1 MEHLKSVWKDAPAI
15 TRSFTVIPLVFH
27 CAGWRW
33 AQELDVL
40 KLSLYTFRTQ
50 GHYWAIF
57 TAPLWEPAG
66 GWSKCRC
73 EGKTTG
79 LLQLLLALLV
89 AYWIL
94 TGLPRIERAMGSG
107 KLFLW
112 SCCATIAV
120 NVAFLLFA
128 LALDLFYQAMIW
140 RSIWPLIPTRGL
152 VPVAIYALTVHS
164 LAAGEAE
171 TSLVGIP
178 LKRKHYPLAIVAFF
192 CLLNGPAEIGVVA
205 ALALGYLR
213 ERIQIDALLPSD
225 GKLQRHSGDIFGELI
240 RWERSPVLFFG
251 RRLFN
256 GRWVRI
262 TEADATA
269 GAVLFGEASRLPMQ
283 AGRPVGRQQAPPEF
297 RAFQG
302 SGHRLGR

>member
-1 MEHLKSVWKDAPAI
+1 MEHLQSVWKDAPAI
-15 TRSFTVIPLVFH
+15 SRSFTVIPLVFH
-27 CAGWRW
+27 CASWRW
-33 AQELDVL
+33 SRELDVL
-40 KLSLYTFRTQ
+40 KLSLDSFRNE

-57 TAPLWEPAG
+57 TAPFWEPAG
-66 GWSKCRC
+66 G
-73 EGKTTG
+73 G
-79 LLQLLLALLV
+79 LLQSLFALLV

-94 TGLPRIERAMGSG
+94 SGLPRIERAMGSG
-107 KLFLW
+107 KLLLW

-120 NVAFLLFA
+120 NVVFLLFA
-128 LALDLFYQAMIW
+128 LVLDLFYQARSW
-140 RSIWPLIPTRGL
+140 YSIWPLIPTRGL

-171 TSLVGIP
+171 TTLVGIP
-178 LKRKHYPLAIVAFF
+178 LKRKHYPLAIVVFF
-192 CLLNGPAEIGVVA
+192 CLLNGAAELGVVA

-213 ERIQIDALLPSD
+213 ERIQIDAVLPSD
-225 GKLQRHSGDIFGELI
+225 GKIQ

-269 GAVLFGEASRLPMQ
+269 GTALFGEARLPMQ
-283 AGRPVGRQQAPPEF
+283 GRPVGRQQAPPEF